1 MRYTTERE
9 DAGSAILDMY
19 ATLDE
24 SLEDKDYGVGTGK
37 NSCEEAW
44 NQALQFCD
52 YYNTIEVLISVQI
65 LFGTKY
71 FTRPQNLDDKGYSG
85 Y

>member
-1 MRYTTERE
+1 LRYTTERE

-19 ATLDE
+19 AILDE

-52 YYNTIEVLISVQI
+52 YYNTIVTTRRSGRWRACTNTHEK
-65 LFGTKY
+65 TKELL
-71 FTRPQNLDDKGYSG
+71 TT
-85 Y
+85 